1 MSTQSVA
8 TTTSEAPSMDLD
20 DPDTSILSQSTA
32 TKKTKKPSKSKKTSR
47 TKKDD
52 SEDIGSPMEVD
63 GTNVQPEPPRP
74 KRAARGRKRSSDV
87 AKGEHEEVD
96 KEGSEQPEPAPKRRA
111 TRTRNSTAQ
120 RTQEES
126 TLVGEVQADEP
137 VKKEKPKRGRP
148 SKKDIAARSRKAS
161 QISTNSETASKSR
174 MPRDSE
180 IDAALEAG
188 LEGKESA
195 DEHIIEQLEPRKPSK
210 STKKASAEP
219 TLDAEEHEPDQ
230 EADLPSKKQTN
241 KAAGKRDSTRSKED
255 DNMGVE
261 LHDAPASPP
270 AKPDIHADQE
280 QESNEQDQGATT
292 KGQKKKAETGKGKKS
307 KRATPPDAEPRED
320 VPAQGSVQVP
330 EQPESRHSSKEQEPE
345 ANIDTGQHEAKR
357 ESDRP
362 SRRRSSMAPPKTTER
377 YSDIPVE
384 KQFTR
389 SFTGSRVSSSSN
401 PEASPSRKSDDM
413 SPLPDKQ
420 QSPSPQPSD
429 AENQPPSTQPSTSR
443 SVLSPSKRQ
452 LTQTPTGQTP
462 SPNKQDANM
471 GGLKTSHPWIPI
483 DIDSILFAA
492 GSDKENANTNGPL
505 SGAKG
510 DLSTP
515 EKRMTVEQ
523 WVYWNAKN
531 GEDRLK
537 RECERLVGQFEREG
551 GRAMRVLEGIE
562 CID

>member
-1 MSTQSVA
+1 
-8 TTTSEAPSMDLD
+8 MDLD
-20 DPDTSILSQSTA
+20 DPDQSTLSQSTTA
-32 TKKTKKPSKSKKTSR
+32 KKTKKPSKSKKTSR

-52 SEDIGSPMEVD
+52 SEDIESQMEVD
-63 GTNVQPEPPRP
+63 GTDTQPEPPKP

-87 AKGEHEEVD
+87 AKEEHEEVD

-111 TRTRNSTAQ
+111 TRTRNSAAQ
-120 RTQEES
+120 RTREES
-126 TLVGEVQADEP
+126 TLPEEAQADQP

-148 SKKDIAARSRKAS
+148 SKKDVAARKAS
-161 QISTNSETASKSR
+161 QISTNSETTSKSR
-174 MPRDSE
+174 VPRDSE
-180 IDAALEAG
+180 IEAALEAD
-188 LEGKESA
+188 LEGKEPA
-195 DEHIIEQLEPRKPSK
+195 DEHSKEQLKPQKPSK
-210 STKKASAEP
+210 STKKVSTER
-219 TLDAEEHEPDQ
+219 TVDAEHESDQ
-230 EADLPSKKQTN
+230 KAELPSKKQT
-241 KAAGKRDSTRSKED
+241 KEPAGKRESTRSKED
-255 DNMGVE
+255 ENTDIE
-261 LHDAPASPP
+261 LHDAPSPP
-270 AKPDIHADQE
+270 ARPDIHDDQE
-280 QESNEQDQGATT
+280 QESNEQDQAATK

-307 KRATPPDAEPRED
+307 KKATPPDAEPGEE
-320 VPAQGSVQVP
+320 VS
-330 EQPESRHSSKEQEPE
+330 EQPVSRHSSKEQEPE
-345 ANIDTGQHEAKR
+345 ANIGTEQHKAKR
-357 ESDRP
+357 ESDRS

-389 SFTGSRVSSSSN
+389 SFTGSRVSNSSN
-401 PEASPSRKSDDM
+401 PEPSPHRNSGAM

-429 AENQPPSTQPSTSR
+429 AENQPPSTQRSTSR
-443 SVLSPSKRQ
+443 PVLSPSKKQ

-462 SPNKQDANM
+462 SPSKRNTNT

-492 GSDKENANTNGPL
+492 DNDKENANANGPS
-505 SGAKG
+505 SGTKG
-510 DLSTP
+510 DLTSP

-537 RECERLVGQFEREG
+537 RECERLVSQFEREG